1 MEPVIP
7 ALHTAGCCVG
17 NVLPAV
23 CPPHLVAL
31 TLHQRNKFLFS
42 FGVLHALVNGVH
54 QPELPALAL
63 GGGAVFPA
71 AYPLLFHLLLRRRQD
86 LQAMCGTYF
95 IVGYPVGL
103 QVGGALVEFLA
114 VLERDAVH
122 HQVIV

>member
-7 ALHTAGCCVG
+7 TLHTLRRGVGDVLPTVRPANLVTLALHQGEE
-17 NVLPAV
+17 
-23 CPPHLVAL
+23 LV
-31 TLHQRNKFLFS
+31 
-42 FGVLHALVNGVH
+42 FGGGISHALVDVVH

-86 LQAMCGTYF
+86 LQA
-95 IVGYPVGL
+95 VGDADRIAGQPVGL
-103 QVGGALVEFLA
+103 EVSGALVEFLA